1 MKLHKNDTQ
10 SLVDL
15 DNVILW
21 IPPPSFKRIG
31 WILVVSFGHLI
42 RYACHVINTATA
54 HCHKPTGVLL
64 HFFFFAK

>member
-21 IPPPSFKRIG
+21 IPQHYSPT
-31 WILVVSFGHLI
+31 FGHLI
-42 RYACHVINTATA
+42 RFACHVIHTATATA
-54 HCHKPTGVLL
+54 HCTL
-64 HFFFFAK
+64 FFKVI